1 MSRRYKGAPG
11 LPDWWRWAVVVVLAL
26 AVIIALIRAIFG
38 L

>member
-11 LPDWWRWAVVVVLAL
+11 LPAWWPLAVGVVLVLAVV
-26 AVIIALIRAIFG
+26 IALLRAIFG